1 MNWKN
6 LEDYPL
12 KDLQKMWLDYF
23 DKPYCSNS
31 KAFFVSRIGY
41 RLQELKY
48 GGLKPETKNMLVKMF
63 NSKEYRNPIFIK
75 DERLPSVGTIL
86 VKIHNGVEHRVRI
99 KGAAQIEYNGKIYKT
114 LTAVARQITGRH
126 CSGYSFFGLSD
137 KRG

>member
-48 GGLKPETKNMLVKMF
+48 GGLKPETKNMLIKMF

-99 KGAAQIEYNGKIYKT
+99 KGASQIEYNGKIYKT
-114 LTAVARQITGRH
+114 LTAVAREITSRH